1 MKGSLNEFIDAHNK
15 RPDDCAL
22 TMLTFKTREPQKCGI
37 VELDSQ
43 GRMIAFH
50 EKKQD
55 PPAIL
60 QTVQFMP
67 DASFIR
73 KSRN

>member
-1 MKGSLNEFIDAHNK
+1 MIV
-15 RPDDCAL
+15 L

-67 DASFIR
+67 STPAL
-73 KSRN
+73 